1 MRLLVAEDNDVL
13 VKALDRA
20 LTQAGHRVDSVAN
33 GIDAELRLRTGEYD
47 VAVLDILLPGKD
59 GISVL
64 RELRESGVSTPIL
77 LLSSLADVENRVEG
91 LTSGA
96 DDYLTKP
103 FVFGELLAR
112 VNALGRR
119 LSTTFAGEKTSR
131 LGAFV
136 LDSQSRQLIGCSG
149 EIVQLRLKEYELMV
163 LLAARRNAV
172 VTRTEIADHI
182 WGSPLGVTDDV
193 INATISSLRRKL
205 ELSVQEAQEKGED
218 APSVH
223 LETIRGVGYI
233 LKVPEPP
240 GNA

>member
-20 LTQAGHRVDSVAN
+20 LTQAGHRVDSVSN
-33 GIDAELRLRTGEYD
+33 GIDAEVRLRSGEYD

-59 GISVL
+59 GMSVL
-64 RELRESGVSTPIL
+64 REVRESGVSTPVL

-119 LSTTFAGEKTSR
+119 LVNSFSGEKSSR

-136 LDSQSRQLIGCSG
+136 LDTQGRKLAGCSG
-149 EIVQLRLKEYELMV
+149 ETVQLRLKEYELMV
-163 LLAARRNAV
+163 LLANRRNSV

-182 WGSPLGVTDDV
+182 WGSPLGVRDDV

-205 ELSVQEAQEKGED
+205 ESSVEEAREQGLD
-218 APSVH
+218 APPVH

-233 LKVPEPP
+233 LKVPEPSLK
-240 GNA
+240 